1 MAKISDRSCFVATEW
16 GVGSR
21 GERGNFNSPPC
32 PLRPATQPLVP
43 NAQCPMP
50 NAPDSFLFW

>member
-1 MAKISDRSCFVATEW
+1 MLS
-16 GVGSR
+16 
-21 GERGNFNSPPC
+21 GESHFFTRNSEKRNSELFC
-32 PLRPATQPLVP
+32 PMP